1 MVLILLLT
9 PISGCFGGDDSRV
22 DAGDLKVDVES
33 MSAGFF
39 QNLELTASSK
49 MSVYL
54 PFLIKDPASG
64 FPYSAVA
71 ASFPH
76 RWAQSLISDVQDF
89 LSSPEVPWEDQTVG
103 LRPGRFGLTTD
114 NIQVRRDAARKSAAP
129 PPKP

>member
-22 DAGDLKVDVES
+22 DAGDLRVDVES

-54 PFLIKDPASG
+54 PFLIKEPASG
-64 FPYSAVA
+64 FVQNSTVVDIDSGDTMAIEVLIPLVPMESTYLLENLEEGIGQ
-71 ASFPH
+71 FE
-76 RWAQSLISDVQDF
+76 RRMSL
-89 LSSPEVPWEDQTVG
+89 G
-103 LRPGRFGLTTD
+103 LHGMLEGATR
-114 NIQVRRDAARKSAAP
+114 ARMV
-129 PPKP
+129 

>member
-22 DAGDLKVDVES
+22 DAGDLRVDVES

-54 PFLIKDPASG
+54 PFLIKEPASG
-64 FPYSAVA
+64 F
-71 ASFPH
+71 
-76 RWAQSLISDVQDF
+76 VQN
-89 LSSPEVPWEDQTVG
+89 STVVDII
-103 LRPGRFGLTTD
+103 LE
-114 NIQVRRDAARKSAAP
+114 IQ
-129 PPKP
+129 